1 MIFNMA
7 KLQAITFMV
16 AIGCLP
22 GWNAL
27 ADDTPAATN
36 KQAPRD
42 YSGRVQMHSVS
53 VEAARPDAKGEAK
66 PTAQE
71 MLGLEPRRT
80 ADLFLPE
87 SPSLLHVQPPAPARP
102 ANKASRKQNWL
113 SPASLNVKT
122 DKEVSDE
129 ERRDSGWGW
138 LADDV
143 KTRSDA
149 KETEEENPEDKSS
162 ENPIHQE
169 EVSSGPSGLL
179 MEQVFDQRAAADVLK
194 EVGVRDAQELA
205 RVDDEGRAEDASD
218 PLKKTDSAPWRQRV
232 SALEE
237 PEAMTRADDPQRR
250 ERVKDWLGREK
261 EEPSLMPKTEALFSR
276 TAAQGTDLSLPAGR
290 STGDQDAGP
299 ASIFR
304 PDGANAGMPLS
315 ERSEWGTPVKADS
328 PLGSAL
334 PEARFGKQAST
345 SLKQGSLFGSVVT
358 PPTFG
363 APAPAFQ
370 PSQGF
375 ESGRMP
381 DPLRPWGSP
390 LPSASSTWPQS
401 SAGSR

>member
-1 MIFNMA
+1 
-7 KLQAITFMV
+7 L
-16 AIGCLP
+16 
-22 GWNAL
+22 
-27 ADDTPAATN
+27 D
-36 KQAPRD
+36 
-42 YSGRVQMHSVS
+42 
-53 VEAARPDAKGEAK
+53 
-66 PTAQE
+66 
-71 MLGLEPRRT
+71 
-80 ADLFLPE
+80 
-87 SPSLLHVQPPAPARP
+87 
-102 ANKASRKQNWL
+102 
-113 SPASLNVKT
+113 VKT
-122 DKEVSDE
+122 DKEVADE
-129 ERRDSGWGW
+129 ERQESGWGW

-149 KETEEENPEDKSS
+149 KETEEENPEDESS
-162 ENPIHQE
+162 ENPIRQE
-169 EVSSGPSGLL
+169 EASRRPSGLL

-194 EVGVRDAQELA
+194 EVGVRDVQDLA
-205 RVDDEGRAEDASD
+205 RVDGEGHTEDAEGHTED
-218 PLKKTDSAPWRQRV
+218 AADALKKTDSAPWRQRV
-232 SALEE
+232 SAPEE
-237 PEAMTRADDPQRR
+237 REAMTRADDPQRR

-261 EEPSLMPKTEALFSR
+261 EDPSLMPRTEALFSR
-276 TAAQGTDLSLPAGR
+276 AAAQETEPNLPAGR

-345 SLKQGSLFGSVVT
+345 SLKQGSLFGSAVT

-363 APAPAFQ
+363 APPPSAFLS
-370 PSQGF
+370 SQGF

-390 LPSASSTWPQS
+390 LPSASSTWQQP